1 MEDQHS
7 IAKKQIENDIANKR
21 YNPMNDV
28 LFKFIFGRDERK
40 NITIDLLNAIL
51 NRTGK
56 QTIKDIQFK
65 NSEIV
70 PFYNDDKLTRLDI
83 FCITEDETKIDVE
96 VQLINKKDMERR
108 SLFYWSQMYLMG
120 LNKGEDY
127 ITLNPAITI
136 NIMGHEIF
144 PNEPLHSMY
153 SIYNIETGR
162 RLNEDLELHFLEIPK
177 FQKKPIG
184 EMTRMERWLAY
195 FSNKLNTEEMEELAM
210 SDATIKKAVN
220 DTDIFMMDFEE
231 RLKYINRQMAIM
243 DYNTDMRV
251 SREEGHKA
259 GLEEG
264 HKAGLEEGHKAG
276 LEEMAIDMAL
286 AMLRDSKPIKE
297 IAKYTKLP
305 PERIQELAKQV

>member
-1 MEDQHS
+1 MEDQRS
-7 IAKKQIENDIANKR
+7 IAQQQIEKDIANKR

-56 QTIKDIQFK
+56 QAIKDIQFK
-65 NSEIV
+65 NSELV
-70 PFYNDDKLTRLDI
+70 PYYEGDKLTRLDI

-120 LNKGEDY
+120 LNKGDDY

-136 NIMGHEIF
+136 NILGHKIF

-162 RLNEDLELHFLEIPK
+162 RLNEDMELHFLEVPK

-220 DTDIFMMDFEE
+220 DADIFMMDFEE

-251 SREEGHKA
+251 SREEGLADGRKA
-259 GLEEG
+259 GR
-264 HKAGLEEGHKAG
+264 
-276 LEEMAIDMAL
+276 EEMAIDIARD
-286 AMLRDSKPIKE
+286 MLRDNKPIEE
-297 IAKYTKLP
+297 IAKYTKLS
-305 PERIQELAKQV
+305 EDRIQELTQEK

>member
-28 LFKFIFGRDERK
+28 LFKFVFGRDERK

-56 QTIKDIQFK
+56 QAIKDIQFK

-70 PFYNDDKLTRLDI
+70 PYYEGDKLTRLDI
-83 FCITEDETKIDVE
+83 FCITENETKIDVE

-120 LNKGEDY
+120 LNKGKDY

-136 NIMGHEIF
+136 NILGHTIF
-144 PNEPLHSMY
+144 PEEPLHSMY

-162 RLNEDLELHFLEIPK
+162 RLNEDMELHFLEVPK
-177 FQKKPIG
+177 FQKKPVKK
-184 EMTRMERWLAY
+184 MTRMERWLAY
-195 FSNKLNTEEMEELAM
+195 FSNELDNTEMEELAM
-210 SDATIKKAVN
+210 SDAAIKNAIN
-220 DTDIFMMDFEE
+220 DTGIFMQDMEE
-231 RLKYINRQMAIM
+231 RLRYINRQMAIM

-264 HKAGLEEGHKAG
+264 HKAGLADGEKIADRRTALNMLKAKEPVKKIIQYTS
-276 LEEMAIDMAL
+276 LTE
-286 AMLRDSKPIKE
+286 KE
-297 IAKYTKLP
+297 I
-305 PERIQELAKQV
+305 QDLAKEI

>member
-1 MEDQHS
+1 MTDQRS
-7 IAKKQIENDIANKR
+7 ITQQQIENDIANKR

-56 QTIKDIQFK
+56 QAIRDIQFK

-70 PFYNDDKLTRLDI
+70 PFYEDDKLTRLDI
-83 FCITEDETKIDVE
+83 FCVTEDETKIDVE
-96 VQLINKKDMERR
+96 IQLINKKDMERR

-120 LNKGEDY
+120 LNKGDDY
-127 ITLNPAITI
+127 VTLNPAITI
-136 NIMGHEIF
+136 NILGYSIF
-144 PNEPLHSMY
+144 PEEPIHSMY

-162 RLNEDLELHFLEIPK
+162 QLNEDMELHFLEVPK
-177 FQKKPIG
+177 FRKKPIKL
-184 EMTRMERWLAY
+184 MTRMERWLAY
-195 FSNKLNTEEMEELAM
+195 FSNKLNNKEMEELVM
-210 SDATIKKAVN
+210 SDAAIKNAIN

-231 RLKYINRQMAIM
+231 RLRYINRQMAIM

-264 HKAGLEEGHKAG
+264 IHEV
-276 LEEMAIDMAL
+276 AL
-286 AMLRDSKPIKE
+286 AMLRDNKPVEE
-297 IAKYTKLP
+297 IAKYTKLTI
-305 PERIQELAKQV
+305 EHIQELAKQI

>member
-1 MEDQHS
+1 MKDQRS
-7 IAKKQIENDIANKR
+7 VAQQQVENDIANKI

-28 LFKFIFGRDERK
+28 LFKFIFGKDERK

-56 QTIKDIQFK
+56 QAIKDIQFK

-70 PFYNDDKLTRLDI
+70 PYYEDDKLTRLDI

-120 LNKGEDY
+120 LNKGDDY

-136 NIMGHEIF
+136 NILGHKIF

-195 FSNKLNTEEMEELAM
+195 FSNKLDTEEMEELVM

-251 SREEGHKA
+251 SREEGR
-259 GLEEG
+259 
-264 HKAGLEEGHKAG
+264 
-276 LEEMAIDMAL
+276 EEMANNIAL
-286 AMLRDSKPIKE
+286 AMLKKNEPIEK
-297 IAKYTKLP
+297 IAEYTGLTS
-305 PERIQELAKQV
+305 ERIQELAKTI

>member
-1 MEDQHS
+1 MEDQRS
-7 IAKKQIENDIANKR
+7 IAKQQIENDIANKR

-28 LFKFIFGRDERK
+28 LFKFIFGKDERK

-51 NRTGK
+51 NRTGNRA
-56 QTIKDIQFK
+56 IRDIQFK

-70 PFYNDDKLTRLDI
+70 PYYEDDKLTRLDI
-83 FCITEDETKIDVE
+83 FCITEDKTKIDVE
-96 VQLINKKDMERR
+96 VQLINKKNMERR

-120 LNKGEDY
+120 LHKGEKY
-127 ITLNPAITI
+127 NVLNPAITI

-162 RLNEDLELHFLEIPK
+162 RLNEDLELHFLEVPK
-177 FQKKPIG
+177 FQKKPIF

-195 FSNKLNTEEMEELAM
+195 FSNKLDTKEMEELAM

-243 DYNTDMRV
+243 DYNTDMSV
-251 SREEGHKA
+251 SREEGR
-259 GLEEG
+259 
-264 HKAGLEEGHKAG
+264 
-276 LEEMAIDMAL
+276 EEMAIDMAL

-305 PERIQELAKQV
+305 PERIEELAKQI

>member
-1 MEDQHS
+1 
-7 IAKKQIENDIANKR
+7 
-21 YNPMNDV
+21 MNDV

-56 QTIKDIQFK
+56 QAIKDIQFK
-65 NSEIV
+65 NSELV
-70 PFYNDDKLTRLDI
+70 PYYEGDKLTRLDI

-120 LNKGEDY
+120 LNKGDDY

-136 NIMGHEIF
+136 NILGHKIF

-162 RLNEDLELHFLEIPK
+162 RLNEDMELHFLEVPK

-220 DTDIFMMDFEE
+220 DADIFMMDFEE

-251 SREEGHKA
+251 SREEGLADGRKA
-259 GLEEG
+259 GR
-264 HKAGLEEGHKAG
+264 
-276 LEEMAIDMAL
+276 EEMAIDIARD
-286 AMLRDSKPIKE
+286 MLRDNKPIEE
-297 IAKYTKLP
+297 IAKYTKLS
-305 PERIQELAKQV
+305 EDRIQELTQEK

>member
-1 MEDQHS
+1 MKDQRS
-7 IAKKQIENDIANKR
+7 IEFQQIENDIAHKR

-40 NITIDLLNAIL
+40 NITLDLLNAIL

-56 QTIKDIQFK
+56 KAIKDIHFK

-70 PFYNDDKLTRLDI
+70 PYYEGDKLTRLDI

-120 LNKGEDY
+120 LHKGEDY

-162 RLNEDLELHFLEIPK
+162 RLNEDLELHFIEVPK

-210 SDATIKKAVN
+210 SDAAIKKAVN

-251 SREEGHKA
+251 SREEGRAEGRTEGEKYADRRTAMNMLKA
-259 GLEEG
+259 KE
-264 HKAGLEEGHKAG
+264 
-276 LEEMAIDMAL
+276 
-286 AMLRDSKPIKE
+286 PIEK
-297 IAKYTKLP
+297 ITKYTSLT
-305 PERIQELAKQV
+305 EAEIYELAKEI

>member
-1 MEDQHS
+1 MKDQRS
-7 IAKKQIENDIANKR
+7 VAQQQVENDIANKI

-28 LFKFIFGRDERK
+28 LFKFIFGKDERK

-56 QTIKDIQFK
+56 QAIKDIQFK

-70 PFYNDDKLTRLDI
+70 PYYEDDKLTRLDI

-120 LNKGEDY
+120 LNKGDDY

-136 NIMGHEIF
+136 NILGHKIF

-195 FSNKLNTEEMEELAM
+195 FSNKLDTEEMEELVM

-251 SREEGHKA
+251 SREEGR
-259 GLEEG
+259 
-264 HKAGLEEGHKAG
+264 
-276 LEEMAIDMAL
+276 EEMANNIAL
-286 AMLRDSKPIKE
+286 AMLKKNEPIEK
-297 IAKYTKLP
+297 IAEYTGLTT
-305 PERIQELAKQV
+305 ERIQELAKEI

>member
-1 MEDQHS
+1 MKDQRS
-7 IAKKQIENDIANKR
+7 VAQQQVENDIANKI

-28 LFKFIFGRDERK
+28 LFKFIFGKDERK

-56 QTIKDIQFK
+56 QAIKDIQFK

-70 PFYNDDKLTRLDI
+70 PYYEDDKLTRLDI

-120 LNKGEDY
+120 LNKGDDY

-136 NIMGHEIF
+136 NILGHKIF

-195 FSNKLNTEEMEELAM
+195 FSNKLDTEEMEELVM

-231 RLKYINRQMAIM
+231 RLKYINRQMSIM

-251 SREEGHKA
+251 PREEGRTA
-259 GLEEG
+259 GR
-264 HKAGLEEGHKAG
+264 
-276 LEEMAIDMAL
+276 EEMANNIAL
-286 AMLRDSKPIKE
+286 AMLQDNKPIEE
-297 IAKYTKLP
+297 IIKYTGLTT
-305 PERIQELAKQV
+305 EHIQELAKEI

>member
-1 MEDQHS
+1 MKDQRS
-7 IAKKQIENDIANKR
+7 VAQQQVENDIANKI

-28 LFKFIFGRDERK
+28 LFKFIFGKDERK

-56 QTIKDIQFK
+56 QAIKDIQFK

-70 PFYNDDKLTRLDI
+70 PYYEDDKLTRLDI

-120 LNKGEDY
+120 LNKGDDY

-136 NIMGHEIF
+136 NILGHKIF

-195 FSNKLNTEEMEELAM
+195 FSNKLDTEEMEELVM

-251 SREEGHKA
+251 SREEGR
-259 GLEEG
+259 
-264 HKAGLEEGHKAG
+264 
-276 LEEMAIDMAL
+276 EEMANNIAL
-286 AMLRDSKPIKE
+286 AMLKKNEPIEK
-297 IAKYTKLP
+297 IAEYTGLTT
-305 PERIQELAKQV
+305 ERIQELAKTI

>member
-1 MEDQHS
+1 MEDQRS
-7 IAKKQIENDIANKR
+7 IAKQQIENDIANKR

-28 LFKFIFGRDERK
+28 LFKFIFGKDERK

-51 NRTGK
+51 NRTGNRA
-56 QTIKDIQFK
+56 IRDIQFK

-70 PFYNDDKLTRLDI
+70 PYYEDDKLTRLDI
-83 FCITEDETKIDVE
+83 FCITEDKTKIDVE
-96 VQLINKKDMERR
+96 VQLINKKNMERR

-120 LNKGEDY
+120 LHKGEKY
-127 ITLNPAITI
+127 NVLNPAITI

-162 RLNEDLELHFLEIPK
+162 RLNDDLELHFLEIPK

>member
-1 MEDQHS
+1 MKDQRS
-7 IAKKQIENDIANKR
+7 VAQQQVENDIANKI

-28 LFKFIFGRDERK
+28 LFKFIFGKDERK

-56 QTIKDIQFK
+56 QAIKDIQFK

-70 PFYNDDKLTRLDI
+70 PYYEDDKLTRLDI

-120 LNKGEDY
+120 LNKGDDY

-136 NIMGHEIF
+136 NILGHKIF

-195 FSNKLNTEEMEELAM
+195 FSNKLDTEEMEELVM

-251 SREEGHKA
+251 SREEGR
-259 GLEEG
+259 
-264 HKAGLEEGHKAG
+264 
-276 LEEMAIDMAL
+276 EEMANNIAL
-286 AMLRDSKPIKE
+286 AMLKKNEPIEK
-297 IAKYTKLP
+297 IAEYTGLTT
-305 PERIQELAKQV
+305 EHIQELAKEI

>member
-1 MEDQHS
+1 MEDQRS
-7 IAKKQIENDIANKR
+7 IAQQQIEKDIANKR

-56 QTIKDIQFK
+56 QAIKDIQFK
-65 NSEIV
+65 NSELV
-70 PFYNDDKLTRLDI
+70 PYYEGDKLTRLDI

-120 LNKGEDY
+120 LNKGDDY

-136 NIMGHEIF
+136 NILGHKIF

-153 SIYNIETGR
+153 CIYNIETGR
-162 RLNEDLELHFLEIPK
+162 RLNEDMELHFLEVPK

-220 DTDIFMMDFEE
+220 DADIFMMDFEE

-251 SREEGHKA
+251 SREEGLADGRKA
-259 GLEEG
+259 GR
-264 HKAGLEEGHKAG
+264 
-276 LEEMAIDMAL
+276 EEMAIDIARD
-286 AMLRDSKPIKE
+286 MLRDNKPIEE
-297 IAKYTKLP
+297 IAKYTKLS
-305 PERIQELAKQV
+305 EDRIQELTQEK

>member
-1 MEDQHS
+1 MKDQRS
-7 IAKKQIENDIANKR
+7 VAQQQVENDIANKI

-28 LFKFIFGRDERK
+28 LFKFIFGKDERK

-56 QTIKDIQFK
+56 QAIKDIQFK

-70 PFYNDDKLTRLDI
+70 PYYEDDKLTRLDI

-120 LNKGEDY
+120 LNKGDDY

-136 NIMGHEIF
+136 NILGHKIF

-195 FSNKLNTEEMEELAM
+195 FSNKLDTEEMEELVM

-243 DYNTDMRV
+243 D
-251 SREEGHKA
+251 
-259 GLEEG
+259 
-264 HKAGLEEGHKAG
+264 
-276 LEEMAIDMAL
+276 
-286 AMLRDSKPIKE
+286 
-297 IAKYTKLP
+297 
-305 PERIQELAKQV
+305 

>member
-1 MEDQHS
+1 MKDQRS
-7 IAKKQIENDIANKR
+7 VAQQQVENDIANKI

-28 LFKFIFGRDERK
+28 LFKFIFGKDERK

-56 QTIKDIQFK
+56 QAIKDIQFK

-70 PFYNDDKLTRLDI
+70 PYYEDDKLTRLDI

-120 LNKGEDY
+120 LNKGDDY

-136 NIMGHEIF
+136 NILGHKIF

-195 FSNKLNTEEMEELAM
+195 FSNKLDTEEMEELVM

-251 SREEGHKA
+251 SREEGICEVAMNMLKA
-259 GLEEG
+259 KE
-264 HKAGLEEGHKAG
+264 
-276 LEEMAIDMAL
+276 
-286 AMLRDSKPIKE
+286 PIEK
-297 IAKYTKLP
+297 IIKYTGFTEEK
-305 PERIQELAKQV
+305 IQELSQKL

>member
-1 MEDQHS
+1 MEDQRS
-7 IAKKQIENDIANKR
+7 VAQQQVENDIANKI

-28 LFKFIFGRDERK
+28 LFKFIFGKDERK

-56 QTIKDIQFK
+56 QAIKDIQFK

-70 PFYNDDKLTRLDI
+70 PYYEDDKLTRLDI

-120 LNKGEDY
+120 LNKGDDY

-136 NIMGHEIF
+136 NILGHKIF

-195 FSNKLNTEEMEELAM
+195 FSNKLDTEEMEELVM

-251 SREEGHKA
+251 SREEGR
-259 GLEEG
+259 
-264 HKAGLEEGHKAG
+264 
-276 LEEMAIDMAL
+276 EEMANNIAL
-286 AMLRDSKPIKE
+286 AMLKKNEPIEK
-297 IAKYTKLP
+297 IAEYTGLTS
-305 PERIQELAKQV
+305 ERIQELAKTI